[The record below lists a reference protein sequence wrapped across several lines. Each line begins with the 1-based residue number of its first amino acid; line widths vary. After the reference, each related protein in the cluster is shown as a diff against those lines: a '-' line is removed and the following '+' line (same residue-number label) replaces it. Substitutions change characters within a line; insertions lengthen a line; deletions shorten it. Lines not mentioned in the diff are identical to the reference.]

1 VTSLEQRGKPLG
13 LFAEAVYES
22 AEVDLRVG
30 DRVVVFS
37 DGVLEQSHKM
47 DLQTLEQ
54 VLKDQAA
61 KADSTEELWS
71 QVTANVSG
79 EDDASLLIVKR
90 LS

>member
-1 VTSLEQRGKPLG
+1 MCIRDSSE
-13 LFAEAVYES
+13 
-22 AEVDLRVG
+22 G

-37 DGVLEQSHKM
+37 DGVLEQAHKA
-47 DLQTLEQ
+47 DLQTREQ

-61 KADSTEELWS
+61 KADNIEELWS
-71 QVTANVSG
+71 QVTAKVSG

>member
-1 VTSLEQRGKPLG
+1 
-13 LFAEAVYES
+13 
-22 AEVDLRVG
+22 VDLSVG
-30 DRVVVFS
+30 DSVVVFS

-47 DLQTLEQ
+47 NLQSREQ

-61 KADSTEELWS
+61 KADTIEELWS